1 VLAFALIV
9 WLRWGW
15 RPALLALASIGEGD
29 VVVPGSMV
37 MARLLRDPEAARV
50 PGALDAAYRE
60 MAGRV
65 ARSDLMIVE
74 ASQPPRGALIFLHGF
89 AGSFALECWLMA
101 QPDLV
106 TFCPS
111 VGWRGDWW
119 NHARTLDETLA
130 LVRRRG
136 FSEVYLA
143 GLSNGGAGAA
153 RLAAHRGFR
162 GVILVSG
169 TAAAPAPGIPVLVV
183 QGRRDRM
190 AGVESARRY
199 AERTHA
205 DYVEL
210 NGGHFVLLLDG
221 KARVAIADWL
231 RRH

>member
-1 VLAFALIV
+1 VLVISMLV

-15 RPALLALASIGEGD
+15 RPALLALAAIDEGD
-29 VVVPGSMV
+29 VVVPGSFV
-37 MARLLRDPEAARV
+37 MARMLRDPEAAKV
-50 PGALDAAYRE
+50 PAALDAAYRQRN
-60 MAGRV
+60 GRV
-65 ARSDLMIVE
+65 ERSDLMVVE
-74 ASQPPRGALIFLHGF
+74 PSLPPRGALIFLHGF
-89 AGSFALECWLMA
+89 GGSFALECWLMA

-130 LVRRRG
+130 LARRRG
-136 FSEVYLA
+136 FSQVYLA

-162 GVILVSG
+162 GLVLVSG

-190 AGVESARRY
+190 ASVESAREY
-199 AERTHA
+199 AARTGA

-210 NGGHFVLLLDG
+210 SGGHFALLLDA